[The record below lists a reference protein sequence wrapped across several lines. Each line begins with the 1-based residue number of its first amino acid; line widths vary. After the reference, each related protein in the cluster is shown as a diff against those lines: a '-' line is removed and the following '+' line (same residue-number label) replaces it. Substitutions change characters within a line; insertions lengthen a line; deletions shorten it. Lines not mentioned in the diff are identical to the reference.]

1 MLKVLIIDD
10 DEKLCTAIKQFNFD
24 KFNIDYITEISNKNV
39 DTLRESIIKNKYSLI
54 VFDLEIGKING
65 FELFKKL
72 LPLEGIATI
81 FLSGASTTEVRV
93 MSLKSGVDDFLMKPI
108 DLLELQVRMEK
119 TLKNKQTPNFEYLG
133 NYKIDNN
140 TQQIYLFEKKL
151 DLAPMTAKLLKY
163 LLKNQGRNL
172 TREELM
178 TNVWSYNNEDGNR
191 TVDTSINLLR
201 TETKDVNI
209 VTVRGI
215 GYKYEKTK

>member
-10 DEKLCTAIKQFNFD
+10 DEKLCEAIKLFNFD
-24 KFNIDYITEISNKNV
+24 KFEIDYITKVTYNDVNK
-39 DTLRESIIKNKYSLI
+39 LRESIIENGYSLI
-54 VFDLEIGKING
+54 LFDLEIGMING
-65 FELFKKL
+65 FKLFEKL
-72 LPLEGIATI
+72 LPLEGIATM

-93 MSLKSGVDDFLMKPI
+93 MSLKSGADDFLMKPI

-119 TLKNKQTPNFEYLG
+119 VLENMQTPNFEYSG

-151 DLAPMTAKLLKY
+151 DLAPMTAKLLRY
-163 LLKNQGRNL
+163 LLKNQDRNL

-178 TNVWSYNNEDGNR
+178 NEVWNYNNEDGNR
-191 TVDTSINLLR
+191 TVDTNINLLR
-201 TETKDVNI
+201 TETKDSNI

-215 GYKYEKTK
+215 GYRYEKTR